1 MVRKFSRAYRR
12 KSTNQ
17 RGVGVSLPRC
27 SARSTNLRIAII
39 VSPIL
44 RLSTAIGRPPL
55 LWTSHGNIV
64 EVRLQAWFSRSPV
77 GNRSCDRRQIEA
89 PLAVGYSCCGPNR
102 EVYGRAPWGLLP
114 KSYPKSIVQ
123 VRRRAG
129 TGESIAPAPR
139 QSCQG
144 ERRFFLETSLIPC
157 TPFVAS
163 LCYSQRARTSTTLRG
178 SRVHVLEMRDQSLYS

>member
-89 PLAVGYSCCGPNR
+89 SLAVGYSCCGPNR

-129 TGESIAPAPR
+129 TANPSLRRRPNLARESCGSFSKLLSYR
-139 QSCQG
+139 VN
-144 ERRFFLETSLIPC
+144 RSLHCLVILSGPEHPLHC
-157 TPFVAS
+157 AGHG
-163 LCYSQRARTSTTLRG
+163 A
-178 SRVHVLEMRDQSLYS
+178 M